1 MSLAERLRLQGL
13 PVDYL
18 RCLQR
23 SGVSKRQLGM
33 MIGNAM
39 SGNVLA
45 RILRRLLPA
54 SGLTG

>member
-18 RCLQR
+18 RCRQR

-39 SGNVLA
+39 SGDVWPGSFGVCCQQA
-45 RILRRLLPA
+45 V
-54 SGLTG
+54 